1 MRNKILSAIVLFL
14 VILLPIT
21 ACKSIWFNGETPPAG
36 YELVVTTESELV
48 GSIPQDEI
56 GYIPLE
62 IVPDDIE
69 QALFVTPENEVII
82 TARRNIKADSELYV
96 PFEGVD
102 LREKEGWWNLI
113 TNPGVMGVLKAL
125 LAGVEGAAPWLVGLE
140 ALLVMFSQR
149 KRQHYGQAAKSLV
162 QLNPKEALISATKA
176 LGAMHTQVTSKTE
189 SKEASVSC

>member
-1 MRNKILSAIVLFL
+1 MRNKILGAIVLFL

-21 ACKSIWFNGETPPAG
+21 ACKSIWFDGETPPAG
-36 YELVVTTESELV
+36 YELVVTTESELA
-48 GSIPQDEI
+48 GPIPQDEI
-56 GYIPLE
+56 GYVPYE
-62 IVPDDIE
+62 IIPDDIE
-69 QALFVTPENEVII
+69 EALKVTPDNEVII
-82 TARRNIKADSELYV
+82 TARKNVKADSKLYV

-102 LREKEGWWNLI
+102 LREKEGWWSFI
-113 TNPGVMGVLKAL
+113 TNPGVMGVAKAL

-162 QLNPKEALISATKA
+162 HLKPKEALISATKA
-176 LGAMHTQVTSKTE
+176 LGAMHTESTAKTE